1 MPKVSEEHKAK
12 VRERLLDAAH
22 ECLLEKG
29 MDGLTTRNVL
39 ERAGV
44 SAGTLYHY
52 FSGKDD
58 LVMALA
64 DRVAEVE
71 FVNVAPETDL
81 LALVRRLLHPDGT
94 NSVLPELR
102 VRARV
107 DVEVRRALSH
117 YDELT
122 ITRFTPIV
130 AQAQQEGLL
139 DPDVDAAALVELVE
153 LVFEA
158 VHAHLEAQTYVTSHE
173 RVVNTFLRIL
183 SSVQLQ
189 GAPL

>member
-1 MPKVSEEHKAK
+1 MPKVSDEHKAR
-12 VRERLLDAAH
+12 VRQRLLDAAH

-29 MDGLTTRNVL
+29 MEGLTTRNVL

-71 FVNVAPETDL
+71 FVNIEPETDL
-81 LALVRRLLHPDGT
+81 LALVGRLLQPDGT
-94 NSVLPELR
+94 YSVLPELR

-107 DVEVRRALSH
+107 DEDVRRALSH
-117 YDELT
+117 YDQLT
-122 ITRFTPIV
+122 ITRFIPLV
-130 AQAQQEGLL
+130 EQSQRDGLI
-139 DPDVDAAALVELVE
+139 DPEVDAAALVELVE

-158 VHAHLEAQTYVTSHE
+158 VHAHVEARTYVTSHA
-173 RVVNTFLRIL
+173 RVVNTFLHIL
-183 SSVQLQ
+183 SSLQPQ